1 MTERANLPDIT
12 MDANTLYREEAFT
25 DRRVGSIQRL
35 TPIKSDG
42 SEDSEREVIYLGQT
56 QLMTPAGALPL
67 SFEIKATSLE
77 DAVSQFGPQAEAAL
91 EDTMKRLEEMRRESA
106 SSLIVPGGGGAPGG
120 MAPGGMPPGGAGPG
134 GIQIP

>member
-1 MTERANLPDIT
+1 MTDRANLPDIS
-12 MDANTLYREEAFT
+12 MDANALYREEAFT

-67 SFEIKATSLE
+67 SFEIKAASLE
-77 DAVSQFGPQAEAAL
+77 DAISQFGAQAEAAL

-106 SSLIVPGGGGAPGG
+106 SSLIVPGGG
-120 MAPGGMPPGGAGPG
+120 APGGMPPGGMPPGGG